1 MIGTANMS
9 AMNARL
15 LASSFFP
22 SAPAVKHIKLRPVF
36 SYKSNVLYPYRT

>member
-1 MIGTANMS
+1 MIGIANVS

-22 SAPAVKHIKLRPVF
+22 SATAVKHTELHPVF
-36 SYKSNVLYPYRT
+36 SYKSNVLYPYSI